1 MRNVTL
7 HSSISYHQKHAVPT
21 VPKLRRLHEYEH
33 AACGADN
40 FHVHEVSM
48 VTMTPEEVGVG
59 FRSSLQSNVMKIVEA
74 VIRARFYFR
83 KGVRMLQLW
92 NKRTIEYQWRIVYHV
107 RRRRNSV
114 WSKLRLMV
122 LCIYLLR
129 RYIIRKW
136 ALKASAFLS
145 NVCWRCFYL
154 PNSYL
159 NVYFCW
165 QQFRVWG

>member
-1 MRNVTL
+1 VALLIFM
-7 HSSISYHQKHAVPT
+7 SAKFPW
-21 VPKLRRLHEYEH
+21 LRRRLRKW
-33 AACGADN
+33 GL
-40 FHVHEVSM
+40 
-48 VTMTPEEVGVG
+48 
-59 FRSSLQSNVMKIVEA
+59 RSSPRNNVEKIGEA
-74 VIRARFYFR
+74 VIRTRFYFR

-92 NKRTIEYQWRIVYHV
+92 NKRTIGYQWRIVCHV

-114 WSKLRLMV
+114 WSKLHFMV
-122 LCIYLLR
+122 LRIYLLR

-145 NVCWRCFYL
+145 NVCWRCFYV

-165 QQFRVWG
+165 HNFVCEVKLCYYSIVY